1 MIRVAYQGEPGAYG
15 EEAGLRFF
23 AGEQVEACP
32 MPTFSAVYDSVASG
46 ATDAGVLPLEN
57 SLAGT
62 VGDALDALATGSL
75 TVIGEVLEPIHHQLL
90 VVPGVSLPEIEHVM
104 SHWQALSQCHRFLSR
119 RGWHLIPAADTAG
132 AARQLALE
140 PDRRVA
146 VIASER
152 AADLYGL
159 EVAARDIEDAP
170 HNVTRFAVISRTPRG
185 RDRRPAR
192 PWSRIV
198 GRSMGVSHHVR
209 DRPQAGRPGSRA
221 VGPGERGDQPLAD
234 RVQAVGGGT
243 MALSVPHPG
252 CRRCGD
258 GPVARRPRRD
268 AAPHQIDAGARL
280 LRRRLT
286 YRSSL
291 AAAATAARSPRR

>member
-1 MIRVAYQGEPGAYG
+1 
-15 EEAGLRFF
+15 
-23 AGEQVEACP
+23 
-32 MPTFSAVYDSVASG
+32 MP
-46 ATDAGVLPLEN
+46 
-57 SLAGT
+57 
-62 VGDALDALATGSL
+62 
-75 TVIGEVLEPIHHQLL
+75 PIP
-90 VVPGVSLPEIEHVM
+90 V
-104 SHWQALSQCHRFLSR
+104 
-119 RGWHLIPAADTAG
+119 
-132 AARQLALE
+132 AARLAHRSPPLTPPARRANWPLE

-159 EVAARDIEDAP
+159 EIAARDIEDAP
-170 HNVTRFAVISRTPRG
+170 HNVTRFAVISRTPR
-185 RDRRPAR
+185 RAWRRPAR

-198 GRSMGVSHHVR
+198 GRSMGMSHHVR

-221 VGPGERGDQPLAD
+221 VGPGERGDQPHRGSSPGRRARD
-234 RVQAVGGGT
+234 RGVIG
-243 MALSVPHPG
+243 SYPG

-268 AAPHQIDAGARL
+268 AAAHQIDAGARL

-286 YRSSL
+286 YRPSL